1 MFHESDE
8 GRADMTIATNVITTC
23 YRGLLQGLVRSRR
36 APERDA
42 HRQMQRRRVSRREWS
57 SALMAANRKKDWEM
71 YKLGN
76 SAIHTGLL
84 LLIGS
89 GASLAQTVALD
100 ADSSSSAGLEDI
112 IVTGTRET
120 GHKASDSATP
130 ITVISGATLQ
140 NTGQVDLRDALEQL
154 SPAISR
160 ETFNTDAAALTDI
173 LSLHGLS
180 PNHLLVLING
190 KRRHTTAS
198 VITAGPEQG
207 QTGVD
212 LDTIPVSSID
222 HVEIL
227 LDGDSAQY
235 GADAIAGVI
244 NIILKSSDHG
254 GSAGTTA
261 GEYYAGDGF
270 SREVA
275 VDKGLNLSDKGF
287 LHLSAEYSGKN
298 YTDRNGV
305 DPRTNQHTNTFE
317 GNPADNTETIGFNTG
332 YSITNDV
339 DLYGFGTFAHR
350 DGSSKELYR
359 LPSFLPAVFPN
370 GFEPHDTR
378 VENDSGITAG
388 IKGKNLVGWSWDL
401 SSTYGQDSINIG
413 LINSVNPDFY
423 DTFGYTPTSFHIY
436 SIKSS
441 QWTNSLDLTR
451 PFEIPSLPAPLTVSF
466 GAEER
471 REVYNIGSGN
481 FASYY
486 DGGPQALAGISPANA
501 SEHSRTIDA
510 AYLDLATKFTPQWQ
524 VDTAGRFEHYSD
536 VGSTVTGKLATRYDV
551 SSKFSIRASFGTGFQ
566 APSLAQEY
574 FSSLGVGPTE
584 AVGQLSPLS
593 PIAKSLG
600 ATPLRPE
607 ESTNL
612 NIGVI
617 LNPIDHFNV
626 TVDAYQVVV
635 RNRII
640 DSGYASGAAAIAALQ
655 AGGVVIPTTATYI
668 STNYLQNAA
677 ETRTRGADI
686 TSTYLTDFEDY
697 GKVNWSVA
705 ANLNSTTLVSV
716 TTGANGLPVT
726 NAQQDAWLTSVTP
739 KYKFVLG
746 GKWEK
751 DRWGVSLHEN
761 IYGPSSDE
769 ATIYEGPNTFSTTV
783 FDYFKESLKATT
795 DISIDY
801 SIVNNLLMTVGANN
815 LFNTFPNRFAP
826 QDQYLGWQYDG
837 YVSQLGINGGFY
849 YASLKY
855 TF

>member
-1 MFHESDE
+1 M
-8 GRADMTIATNVITTC
+8 
-23 YRGLLQGLVRSRR
+23 
-36 APERDA
+36 
-42 HRQMQRRRVSRREWS
+42 QM
-57 SALMAANRKKDWEM
+57 
-71 YKLGN
+71 LGN
-76 SAIHTGLL
+76 TAIKTSLL
-84 LLIGS
+84 LLLGS
-89 GASLAQTVALD
+89 SATLAQSVTANNENSSTSGLD
-100 ADSSSSAGLEDI
+100 EV

-130 ITVISGATLQ
+130 IAVISGASLQ

-173 LSLHGLS
+173 VSLHGLS

-212 LDTIPVSSID
+212 LDVIPVSSID
-222 HVEIL
+222 HIEIL

-244 NIILKSSDHG
+244 NIILKSGDHG
-254 GSAGTTA
+254 GSAGTTE
-261 GEYYAGDGF
+261 GQYFEGDGF

-275 VDKGLNLSDKGF
+275 GDTGFNLNDKGF

-298 YTDRNGV
+298 YTDRNGT
-305 DPRTNQHTNTFE
+305 DPRTNEHTNTFE
-317 GNPADNTETIGFNTG
+317 GNPANDTETLGLNAG
-332 YSITNDV
+332 YSIDDDV
-339 DLYGFGTFAHR
+339 DLYGFGTYAHR
-350 DGSSKELYR
+350 QGSSKELYR

-378 VENDSGITAG
+378 LENDFGVTAG
-388 IKGKNLVGWSWDL
+388 IKGKNLLGWSWDL
-401 SSTYGQDSINIG
+401 SSTYGQDSINVG

-451 PFEIPSLPAPLTVSF
+451 PLTIPGLQEPLTVSL

-471 REVYNIGSGN
+471 REVYNIGAGD

-486 DGGPQALAGISPANA
+486 DGGPQALAGISPADA
-501 SEHSRTIDA
+501 SDHSRNVDA
-510 AYLDLATKFTPQWQ
+510 AYLDLATKFTSKWQ
-524 VDTAGRFEHYSD
+524 IDTAGRFEHYSD
-536 VGSTVTGKLATRYDV
+536 IGSTVTGKLATRYDF
-551 SSKFSIRASFGTGFQ
+551 SSKFSIRGSFGTGFQ

-600 ATPLRPE
+600 ATPLKPE

-612 NIGVI
+612 NIGFI
-617 LNPIDHFNV
+617 LNPIDHLNV

-655 AGGVVIPTTATYI
+655 AGGVVIPSTATYI

-677 ETRTRGADI
+677 ETRTRGVDI
-686 TSTYLTDFEDY
+686 TSSYLTDFEDY
-697 GKVNWSVA
+697 GKVNWSVT
-705 ANLNSTTLVSV
+705 ANLNTTTLVSV

-751 DRWGVSLHEN
+751 ERWGVSLREN

-783 FDYFKESLKATT
+783 FDYFKESLKVTT
-795 DISIDY
+795 DLSVDY
-801 SIVNNLLMTVGANN
+801 SVFNNLVASIGANN
-815 LFNTFPNRFAP
+815 LFNNFPNRFAP

>member
-1 MFHESDE
+1 MHKF
-8 GRADMTIATNVITTC
+8 A
-23 YRGLLQGLVRSRR
+23 
-36 APERDA
+36 
-42 HRQMQRRRVSRREWS
+42 
-57 SALMAANRKKDWEM
+57 SAM
-71 YKLGN
+71 
-76 SAIHTGLL
+76 IQTGLL
-84 LLIGS
+84 LLVGS
-89 GASLAQTVALD
+89 RSIVAQTVALNGD
-100 ADSSSSAGLEDI
+100 TSSTAGLEDV
-112 IVTGTRET
+112 IVTGTREA
-120 GHKASDSATP
+120 GHKAGDSATP
-130 ITVISGATLQ
+130 IAVISGAALT

-173 LSLHGLS
+173 VSLHGLS
-180 PNHLLVLING
+180 PNHLLVLIDG

-222 HVEIL
+222 HIEIL

-244 NIILKSSDHG
+244 NIILKSTDHG
-254 GSAGTTA
+254 GSAGTTE
-261 GEYYAGDGF
+261 GQYFAGDGF

-275 VDKGLNLSDKGF
+275 VDEGFNLNDKGF
-287 LHLSAEYSGKN
+287 VHLGAEYSGKN
-298 YTDRNGV
+298 YTDRNGT
-305 DPRTNQHTNTFE
+305 DPRTGEHTNTFE
-317 GNPADNTETIGFNTG
+317 GNPADNTESIGFNTG
-332 YSITNDV
+332 YSLTDEV
-339 DLYGFGTFAHR
+339 DLYGFGTYAHR
-350 DGSSKELYR
+350 QGSSKELYR

-370 GFEPHDTR
+370 GFEPQDTR
-378 VENDSGITAG
+378 LENDFGITAG
-388 IKGKNLVGWSWDL
+388 VKGKNLFGWTWDL
-401 SSTYGQDSINIG
+401 SSTYGQDSINVD

-436 SIKSS
+436 GIKSS

-451 PFEIPSLPAPLTVSF
+451 PFNIPNLPAPLTVSF

-471 REVYNIGSGN
+471 RETYNIAAGD

-501 SEHSRTIDA
+501 SDHSRSIDA
-510 AYLDLATKFTPQWQ
+510 AYLDVATKFTPEWQ
-524 VDTAGRFEHYSD
+524 VETAGRFEHYSD
-536 VGSTVTGKLATRYDV
+536 IGSTVTGKLATRYDF
-551 SSKFSIRASFGTGFQ
+551 SSEFSIRGSFGTGFQ

-600 ATPLRPE
+600 ATPLKPE
-607 ESTNL
+607 ESTNVNL
-612 NIGVI
+612 GFI
-617 LNPIDHFNV
+617 LNPIDHLSI
-626 TVDAYQVVV
+626 TVDTYQVVV

-640 DSGYASGAAAIAALQ
+640 DSGYASGAAAIAALE
-655 AGGVVIPTTATYI
+655 AGGVVIPSTASYI

-686 TSTYLTDFEDY
+686 NSSYLTNLGDY
-697 GKVNWSVA
+697 GKVNWTVS

-726 NAQQDAWLTSVTP
+726 NVQQDAWLTSVTP

-751 DRWGVSLHEN
+751 DRWGLSLHEN

-783 FDYFKESLKATT
+783 FDYFKESLKVTT
-795 DISIDY
+795 DLAVDY
-801 SIVNNLLMTVGANN
+801 TIVDNLVATVGANN
-815 LFNTFPNRFAP
+815 LFNNFPNRFAP
-826 QDQYLGWQYDG
+826 EDQYLGWQYDG

-849 YASLKY
+849 YASLKF